1 MMANTLMHWKYLKRY
16 HHHHHHDH
24 HHLFEDELAHGD
36 LYIGTR

>member
-16 HHHHHHDH
+16 HHHHHDH

>member
-16 HHHHHHDH
+16 HHHHHDH

-36 LYIGTR
+36 LSIGTR